1 MKNGCFEGIKLFLF
15 DMDGTLY
22 IGNRLFD
29 FTEEL
34 LCVYKKSG
42 EEIPF
47 YNQQFFK
54 KRERLCRKAAKA
66 RY

>member
-34 LCVYKKSG
+34 LAS
-42 EEIPF
+42 I
-47 YNQQFFK
+47 
-54 KRERLCRKAAKA
+54 KRAGRDTFL
-66 RY
+66 

>member
-1 MKNGCFEGIKLFLF
+1 MKTGCFEGIKLFLF

-34 LCVYKKSG
+34 LASIKRAGKLPAGKTVKSNFV
-42 EEIPF
+42 E
-47 YNQQFFK
+47 Q
-54 KRERLCRKAAKA
+54 A
-66 RY
+66 

>member
-29 FTEEL
+29 FTEETSL
-34 LCVYKKSG
+34 DA
-42 EEIPF
+42 EE
-47 YNQQFFK
+47 YSA
-54 KRERLCRKAAKA
+54 ERRLGTEDLF
-66 RY
+66 